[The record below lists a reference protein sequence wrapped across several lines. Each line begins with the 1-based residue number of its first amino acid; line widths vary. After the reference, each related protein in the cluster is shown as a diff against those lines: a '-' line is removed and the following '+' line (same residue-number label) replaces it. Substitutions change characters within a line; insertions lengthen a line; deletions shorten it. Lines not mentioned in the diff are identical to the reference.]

1 MKRLTLILRY
11 ILHFLGS
18 NSRHGTHSPF
28 VYALA
33 EQVIYKRGWNTGK
46 ATKGYKRLLS
56 EIADHF
62 EVTYTSMPSDHGK
75 DKALWLTNPQIS
87 VEELVLWQHQFRY
100 IVLEHIHRSAEDRN
114 RWRSLQGDER
124 FVVTIDLF
132 FFGLVFYRTEQSK
145 QHFKLRYPFWK

>member
-1 MKRLTLILRY
+1 MQYLWFLIS
-11 ILHFLGS
+11 HFFTS

-33 EQVIYKRGWNTGK
+33 EQVIYKRRWSTEK

-56 EIADHF
+56 EIANYF
-62 EVTYTSMPSDHGK
+62 EVTYTSLPSDNGM
-75 DKALWLTNPQIS
+75 DKALWVADVQIS
-87 VEELVLWQHQFRY
+87 IDELALCQHQFRY
-100 IVLEHIHRSAEDRN
+100 IVLEHIYRSSEDRK
-114 RWRSLQGDER
+114 RWRLLQRDER

-132 FFGLVFYRTEQSK
+132 FFGLVFYRTEQPK